1 MMVPTSSTPVGT
13 SYFSICSRRIEAIS
27 FGWSLNSLLR
37 WSPGGHCVATGAGP
51 RGGRARTGR
60 PCGRAR
66 ARSRRPGCEAS
77 TERSSVTSWPLAS
90 ASLARICSASA
101 SAIGTAVVSSSSS
114 CRRARRSASCTT
126 STTSASASRRL
137 VVDEHEQRV
146 AHERI
151 GALAHLRAGSASWR
165 RRGNAGLNS
174 TPESSRLPA
183 TAVGRRRRGRA
194 RPRAGGPRPAPPR
207 PAPCRRPVLPAACAI
222 GATPLRAARSRPRPA
237 PLRPGAVPRPRRAR
251 GRRPSRSRAA

>member
-66 ARSRRPGCEAS
+66 ARSRRRGWTAS

-90 ASLARICSASA
+90 ASLERMSSASA

-114 CRRARRSASCTT
+114 WRRARRSASCTT
-126 STTSASASRRL
+126 ATTSASASRRL
-137 VVDEHEQRV
+137 LSTSTSSALRTSWS
-146 AHERI
+146 APSLSCARI
-151 GALAHLRAGSASWR
+151 CFLAACGK
-165 RRGNAGLNS
+165 AGLKS
-174 TPESSRLPA
+174 TPESSRLCA
-183 TAVGRRRRGRA
+183 TAS
-194 RPRAGGPRPAPPR
+194 P
-207 PAPCRRPVLPAACAI
+207 I
-222 GATPLRAARSRPRPA
+222 AARSRATSCRRPA
-237 PLRPGAVPRPRRAR
+237 SCAASASAVP
-251 GRRPSRSRAA
+251 